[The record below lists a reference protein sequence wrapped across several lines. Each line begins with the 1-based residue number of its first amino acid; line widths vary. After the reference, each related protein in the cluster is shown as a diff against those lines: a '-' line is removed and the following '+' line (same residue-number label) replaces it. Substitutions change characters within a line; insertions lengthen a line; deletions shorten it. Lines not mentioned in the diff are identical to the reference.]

1 MDFWSNFRS
10 RIINAVS
17 TIMKLFISQIILLL
31 LLLLCCSANSQTP
44 VYKNYTVNDGLPS
57 QVVYCALQDHQG
69 YMWFGTDAGV
79 SRFDGKHFQN
89 FTSKDGLSDN
99 EVLNMFIDSKGR
111 IWFYTLNGKLS
122 YFLNGKFHNPSND
135 LILAAIATKYEFMSF
150 LEDMDGNIWLGAYGR
165 QLILITTDNVIRT
178 FNLNNQDSSY
188 RRAWLYIYQRNSQE
202 VWIITY
208 NAVWKYQDDKLSI
221 IDSVDFFQPMKTN
234 FNLFTSVDRSYYYSQ
249 DGILSV
255 DSGVPHLLI
264 RKNEINE
271 YQEIN
276 GLFVDPRQNIWI
288 YTKQFKT
295 IFYKKNGMSYDL
307 PRTLFRGIE
316 IGKIFI
322 DNEGNKWF
330 CSTGSGLYL
339 QKSGQFENGDEF
351 ITMYPETDQIS
362 TMAFDHNG
370 YLWFGSAIG
379 KLNCLKN
386 GNLSSFILPGVNKVT
401 SIIFDADSNL
411 WCTVN
416 NGVRLIKKTGL
427 INPTKNFDIVQFE
440 YEPGKFGSFFGS
452 KKVAIDN
459 ANSLYISRNS
469 GLTRVMEKWDTY
481 YLTYWTPSSLFT
493 KRIYCMHFDYQ
504 NNLWFDNFEELHCY
518 TNTGRLLNF
527 SDLNSEFLSQINDI
541 KGNLD
546 SSLVIATYG
555 RGVKIFKNGKIINH
569 LTMADGLAGDLCRK
583 VYVDSNIIYVA
594 TNQGFT
600 YFNYDNNHISGI
612 KTITT
617 YDGIVSNDIKDIC
630 AKGNKI
636 YLATSAG
643 LCIVNKEI
651 AQLSSIPPPVY
662 ITSIATLG
670 GITTDLQHM
679 KFLHNTDF
687 NVNYIAITFVQP
699 EKISYQYKVTGIDKQ
714 WIESKNAS
722 ISFSTLS
729 PGDYT
734 FLLRAKKYNSDWSQP
749 VFFQFTIIPAIWQ
762 QWWFRIYWLYFF
774 STIIYY
780 AVKLYSKR
788 NYQEQLHTL
797 VEEQVLADERN
808 RIAAD
813 MHDDL
818 GADLSNLL
826 LMTRIVDQE
835 ASVNFR
841 DKTDMI
847 KFEDFAAGLSS
858 KVDEIIWALN
868 SKNDSLEGLIHFIS
882 DYATNLSKI
891 SGISTVFNFPE
902 LIPGINISAAF
913 RRNIFLV
920 AKETLNNIIRHASAT
935 QIVIDVK
942 IDPRNINILIS
953 ENGAG
958 FNVKEIS
965 DAGDGII
972 NMHKRMR
979 AIGGDFQIT
988 SSPGNG
994 SNASINAP
1002 FN

>member
-1 MDFWSNFRS
+1 
-10 RIINAVS
+10 
-17 TIMKLFISQIILLL
+17 MKLFISQIILLL

-79 SRFDGKHFQN
+79 SRFDGNHFQN

-99 EVLNMFIDSKGR
+99 EVLKIYQDSKHR
-111 IWFYTLNGKLS
+111 IWFLMLNGTLS
-122 YFLNGKFHNPSND
+122 YFLNGRIYSQLND
-135 LILAAIATKYEFMSF
+135 KNLSGIQTKLELMSF
-150 LEDMDGNIWLGAYGR
+150 LEDKEHNLWFGSAGKELIFISNKDSCTVLRLDTLKSSNSSRLVFPLQVDSETMIVIGSYLYSANDLHFIQRDTLCYIGKNIPFVVADRIDLQSVAISYKDGIRCLTHDTSQIIIPKSMIPEYETIQRMYIDRKKGIWLLTSNLRTMYYAYKDNKYSYQTSYLDGTYMGA
-165 QLILITTDNVIRT
+165 V
-178 FNLNNQDSSY
+178 
-188 RRAWLYIYQRNSQE
+188 
-202 VWIITY
+202 
-208 NAVWKYQDDKLSI
+208 I
-221 IDSVDFFQPMKTN
+221 IDS
-234 FNLFTSVDRSYYYSQ
+234 
-249 DGILSV
+249 
-255 DSGVPHLLI
+255 
-264 RKNEINE
+264 
-271 YQEIN
+271 
-276 GLFVDPRQNIWI
+276 
-288 YTKQFKT
+288 
-295 IFYKKNGMSYDL
+295 
-307 PRTLFRGIE
+307 
-316 IGKIFI
+316 
-322 DNEGNKWF
+322 EGNKWF
-330 CSTGSGLYL
+330 CTV
-339 QKSGQFENGDEF
+339 GQGVKKISNDAEF
-351 ITMYPETDQIS
+351 IKVFEPIS
-362 TMAFDHNG
+362 VLQNKEIWSVNIDIHNNV
-370 YLWFGSAIG
+370 WFGSGTRNVYRIT
-379 KLNCLKN
+379 N
-386 GNLSSFILPGVNKVT
+386 
-401 SIIFDADSNL
+401 DSMKIHL
-411 WCTVN
+411 
-416 NGVRLIKKTGL
+416 
-427 INPTKNFDIVQFE
+427 DI
-440 YEPGKFGSFFGS
+440 
-452 KKVAIDN
+452 
-459 ANSLYISRNS
+459 
-469 GLTRVMEKWDTY
+469 
-481 YLTYWTPSSLFT
+481 
-493 KRIYCMHFDYQ
+493 
-504 NNLWFDNFEELHCY
+504 
-518 TNTGRLLNF
+518 
-527 SDLNSEFLSQINDI
+527 
-541 KGNLD
+541 GNLD
-546 SSLVIATYG
+546 YHLGRITRIDFDHEQVAWCSASNGLVLISCNSLDSCSVEEVETINGLRNFNAKYVGFDQNGNAYFSSFRGIQKVYKKDGRRIFTKYIPETLDPDGRVFCLFFDKNNILWYEKFNILTSYNGFQVRKYNELASIIKSQITNIVGIHDSSLILSTNG
-555 RGVKIFKNGKIINH
+555 NGVLFFKNGKIINH

-617 YDGIVSNDIKDIC
+617 SDGIVSNDIKDIC

-749 VFFQFTIIPAIWQ
+749 AFFQFTIIPAIWQ

-835 ASVNFR
+835 ASVNFKE
-841 DKTDMI
+841 KTDMF

-902 LIPGINISAAF
+902 LIPGVNISAAF

-920 AKETLNNIIRHASAT
+920 AKETLNNIIRHARAT

-942 IDPRNINILIS
+942 IDSRNINILIS

-958 FNVKEIS
+958 FNIKEIS